1 VPIHNTLISNG
12 MNEEQKKIDALI
24 KKVEEAKK
32 NGGVD
37 LTTDEDLSIAIMN
50 LIGIEEHMFFTAQK
64 TGKQEYFDILAEV
77 RANRTKL
84 LAKMIPRTEGE
95 TWCISKHLLSA
106 TMRLIEVGNKLHS
119 SGNKTEAKEMYD
131 KAYEMYSI
139 FFGLRLKVLEVCDIK
154 DMAKKEES
162 PLTLKDIVGKLVDCC
177 DE

>member
-1 VPIHNTLISNG
+1 
-12 MNEEQKKIDALI
+12 MEKEEQIKLETLI

-50 LIGIEEHMFFTAQK
+50 LISIEEHMFFTAQK
-64 TGKQEYFDILAEV
+64 TGKAEYFDILAEV

-84 LAKMIPRTEGE
+84 LAKMIPKTEGE

-119 SGNKTEAKEMYD
+119 SGDKANAKEIYD
-131 KAYEMYSI
+131 RAYEMYSL

-154 DMAKKEES
+154 DMAEKEKA
-162 PLTLKDIVGKLVDCC
+162 PWTLKDIVGKLVDCC

>member
-1 VPIHNTLISNG
+1 MTKGEN
-12 MNEEQKKIDALI
+12 IDFSAII

-50 LIGIEEHMFFTAQK
+50 LISIEEHLFFTASK
-64 TGKQEYFDILAEV
+64 IGKPEYFDLLAEV

-84 LAKMIPRTEGE
+84 LAKMIPKTEGE

-106 TMRLIEVGNKLHS
+106 TMRLMEVGNKLHS
-119 SGNKTEAKEMYD
+119 SGDKVGAKEIYE
-131 KAYEMYSI
+131 KAHEMYTL
-139 FFGLRLKVLEVCDIK
+139 FFALRLKVLEICDIK
-154 DMAKKEES
+154 DMAKKEDE
-162 PLTLKDIVGKLVDCC
+162 PWTLKDIVSKLVNCC